1 MDQAAPPVY
10 TPRLPLREKQR
21 EGLGHLMDHATAFAL
36 FMEMRTGKTATIL
49 AEFMTRVAA
58 GELDLL
64 LVTAPAGAYRTWAEE
79 VEKHVAEEW
88 AARIRVHIWSAGAT
102 KAQEEMLKEFMGH
115 PGPRIL
121 MVNVEALSRVKRARE
136 LCVKFMSMGRTMF
149 VVDEST
155 CIKSLAAKRTKFTV
169 YQLRDHAASRRILS
183 GLPSPQSPLDLYSQ
197 FEFLD
202 PAILSYMTWH
212 GFKMRYAKIARKPF
226 GPKGMM
232 IDVIVGYKN
241 LEDLYSRIAPYIFRV
256 RLEDCYDLPPK
267 IYMKREIRMT
277 EDQSRIYAEIKKYA
291 TAKLSEEQHVTATLV
306 IVQMLRLHQIL
317 MGHTTSDTGE
327 AIEIK
332 ESRTDELIE
341 LLEDQPLDRK
351 VVIWCSYDADIRKV
365 ARAIAKRY
373 DSRCVD
379 YSHAEPQFPNPIVS
393 RFWGDNV
400 ATREDEEKRFKTDP
414 ACRFMVAT
422 PDSGGKGRTWDV
434 ANLVVYYS
442 CRPNLE
448 HRIQSEERPQNVGK
462 RDSVCYVDFICPGTV
477 EEKFV
482 AALKDKLELSNIITG
497 DDFREWVV

>member
-21 EGLGHLMDHATAFAL
+21 EGLGHLLDHAAAFAL

-49 AEFMTRVAA
+49 AEFMTRVAS

-64 LVTAPAGAYRTWAEE
+64 LVTAPAGAYRVWADEF
-79 VEKHVAEEW
+79 EKHVAEEW
-88 AARIRVHIWSAGAT
+88 ATKIRVHVWSSGAT
-102 KAQEEMLKEFMGH
+102 KAQDEMLKEFMAR

-121 MVNVEALSRVKRARE
+121 MVNVEALSSVPRARN
-136 LCVKFMSMGRTMF
+136 LCIKFMDMGRTMF

-169 YQLRDHAASRRILS
+169 YSLRDLAVSRRILS

-212 GFKMRYAKIARKPF
+212 GFRARYAKIEKKPF
-226 GPKGMM
+226 GPRGMM
-232 IDVIVGYKN
+232 IEVVTGYKN
-241 LEDLYSRIAPYIFRV
+241 LEDLYNRIKPYTFRV

-291 TAKLSEEQHVTATLV
+291 TASLSNEQHVTATLV

-332 ESRTDELIE
+332 ENRTGELID
-341 LLEDQPLDRK
+341 LLEEQPLDRK

-365 ARAIAKRY
+365 SKAIAERY
-373 DSRCVD
+373 DPICT
-379 YSHAEPQFPNPIVS
+379 YSHSEPQFPNAAVS
-393 RFWGDNV
+393 RFWGGNV
-400 ATREDEEKRFKTDP
+400 STREDEERRFKSDP
-414 ACRFMVAT
+414 TCRFMVAT
-422 PDSGGKGRTWDV
+422 PDSGGKGRTWDM

-482 AALKDKLELSNIITG
+482 GALKEKMELSNIITG
-497 DDFREWVV
+497 DDFREWVI